1 MTLTEREEAMKYFV
15 LEILKRSEE
24 GVGNIHH
31 PLAVVGGSSEAAVS
45 RTANLVGL
53 NSCLPADTKLH
64 LVPVVLVRD
73 ANDAHGVVEDFLE
86 THFEVSSST

>member
-1 MTLTEREEAMKYFV
+1 MKYFV
-15 LEILKRSEE
+15 LEILRNNEE

-31 PLAVVGGSSEAAVS
+31 PLAVVGGKSEAAVA

-53 NSCLPADTKLH
+53 NSCLPADTRLH
-64 LVPVVLVRD
+64 LVPVVLIQD
-73 ANDAHGVVEDFLE
+73 ANDAHGAVEDFLE